1 LELKYFDDPFKNE
14 ITEAEEMAMKFGG
27 QEAY

>member
-1 LELKYFDDPFKNE
+1 LELKYFEDPFKNE